1 MDARG
6 SGISVLLARSP
17 CARKRSKTKKALDA
31 KAWMQ
36 EAGPAQHL
44 YFCSAKHNRCW
55 DACPCCSL
63 SFVVGASRTEHI
75 LDARRRHV
83 KLSRR
88 AYIHHLRADD
98 CGTISD
104 QPFCLQRRRRSLPIK
119 VFLHAQLAGGRGSIE
134 TPPTRSQKRAM
145 PTLLH
150 DEFSFLHGT
159 RGLRRATSNPRE
171 HSQGK
176 AGSHENSLVL

>member
-1 MDARG
+1 MGERAPTSKCAQHDRLFFRKHRYPLNSVQIEFVGITRSFTIQPKGRQDRQSAGGSGMDARG

-17 CARKRSKTKKALDA
+17 CAQKRSKTKKALDA

-88 AYIHHLRADD
+88 AY
-98 CGTISD
+98 
-104 QPFCLQRRRRSLPIK
+104 CLHTSL
-119 VFLHAQLAGGRGSIE
+119 AC
-134 TPPTRSQKRAM
+134 
-145 PTLLH
+145 
-150 DEFSFLHGT
+150 
-159 RGLRRATSNPRE
+159 
-171 HSQGK
+171 
-176 AGSHENSLVL
+176 

>member
-17 CARKRSKTKKALDA
+17 SAQKGGKTKQALDTT
-31 KAWMQ
+31 AWMQ

-44 YFCSAKHNRCW
+44 YYCSAKHNRCW

-104 QPFCLQRRRRSLPIK
+104 QPFCLQKRRGSLPIN
-119 VFLHAQLAGGRGSIE
+119 VFLTCPAGRRSRQHRNAANTLAKASDAY
-134 TPPTRSQKRAM
+134 PT
-145 PTLLH
+145 T
-150 DEFSFLHGT
+150 
-159 RGLRRATSNPRE
+159 
-171 HSQGK
+171 
-176 AGSHENSLVL
+176 